1 MDKALLDTDIFSEIL
16 KAVNQ
21 HVVAKA
27 TSYRNTFGYYTISVI
42 TVVEIVKGLHKL
54 RREDLTQQFLARL
67 PSAELLT
74 LDLQSAEKPSSQP
87 FGARETRERRR
98 ANKIHWDKDSRPLSS
113 PLRFFTIKPILRLLG
128 STVVGSRQS
137 EGCCWSRKGYVF
149 YLSLIACR
157 AIWV

>member
-1 MDKALLDTDIFSEIL
+1 VDKALLDTDIFSEIL

-54 RREDLTQQFLARL
+54 RREDLAQQFLARL

-74 LDLQSAEKPSSQP
+74 LDLQSAE
-87 FGARETRERRR
+87 
-98 ANKIHWDKDSRPLSS
+98 L
-113 PLRFFTIKPILRLLG
+113 
-128 STVVGSRQS
+128 V
-137 EGCCWSRKGYVF
+137 
-149 YLSLIACR
+149 
-157 AIWV
+157 